1 VHVVSIVHTP
11 FPPLSVGRVVG
22 QSPSD
27 LPAWFVFIIV
37 SREAGEVRAFDRA
50 CHSPGIRFIIR
61 VRGEGF
67 LLTLKGLFAWDGQHW
82 LFDAEDRFGF
92 RATWKVN
99 RVLAREESE
108 FQEVAIVETEGFGKA
123 LVLDGVVQ
131 TTEKDGFIY
140 NEMITHIPLA
150 THPNPSD
157 VCIIGGGDGG
167 AAREVLKYEVQAVD
181 MVEIDPKVVEYSRRY
196 LPEVAGEGEIDP
208 RLRFV
213 YEDGTVFMKK
223 QTESYDVIVVD
234 SSDPVGPAAVL
245 FEKPFYLDARRAL
258 KEDGI
263 LVCQSESPIFHPDVL
278 KRVHHTL
285 RELFPVV
292 RTYLAAIPTYPG
304 GVWSFTLASH
314 KHDPI
319 KMDASRLIVNNNR
332 YVNRDIWEGC
342 FRLPQ
347 YVKELLH

>member
-1 VHVVSIVHTP
+1 MI
-11 FPPLSVGRVVG
+11 
-22 QSPSD
+22 
-27 LPAWFVFIIV
+27 
-37 SREAGEVRAFDRA
+37 
-50 CHSPGIRFIIR
+50 
-61 VRGEGF
+61 
-67 LLTLKGLFAWDGQHW
+67 KGVFAWDGEHW
-82 LFDAEDRFGF
+82 LFDPEDRFGF

-99 RVLAREESE
+99 RVLAKADSD
-108 FQEVAIVETEGFGKA
+108 FQEVAVIETEGFGKA

-150 THPNPSD
+150 AHPKPAD

-167 AAREVLKYEVQAVD
+167 AAREALKYPVQSVD
-181 MVEIDPKVVEYSRRY
+181 MVEIDPKVVEFSRRY
-196 LPEVAGEGEIDP
+196 LPEVAGDGEPDP

-213 YEDGTVFMKK
+213 YEDGTRFVKK
-223 QTESYDVIVVD
+223 RAQAYDVIVVD

-245 FEKPFYLDARRAL
+245 FEKPFYQDAKQVL
-258 KEDGI
+258 KEGGI

-285 RELFPVV
+285 GELFPVV

-304 GVWSFTLASH
+304 GVWSFTLASLGP
-314 KHDPI
+314 DPLQS
-319 KMDASRLIVNNNR
+319 DGHRLVMNENR
-332 YVNRDIWEGC
+332 YVNRDIWESC

-347 YVKELLH
+347 YVKELLD